1 MCQLTVTFLSYN
13 IAKLARLGSRMRCN
27 QARAET
33 SRMNDLAKESV
44 NRSQNPLG
52 IDFNTPALQRKRR
65 MRALKDRLARWYVSI
80 GGLAVLG
87 AITLIFFYL
96 AHVVL
101 PMFQGAE
108 LTVRQAQQ
116 PAWLAEAQ
124 APLLLAMEEQNQV
137 AMRLDASGAV
147 QFFALKNGEAL
158 QRTQLPLPA
167 GVSVASVGQDQPGSR
182 RVVLGLSNGKALVI
196 QHNYKI
202 TYPNNVRAIAPQI
215 DYPYGEAPIEIDPQ
229 GRPLEHVAVNLNGG
243 TLMLAGSTSNELHLI
258 SLGREENL
266 FTGEVNVSEERINL
280 PQIGEPV
287 SQLLIDPRQM
297 WLYVFNGDSSAD
309 VFDLRKRSLNGR
321 YELLKDASNRVT
333 SATSL
338 LGGISI
344 MIGDAK
350 GGIQQWFMVRD
361 QDGKSTFQSIRSFQL
376 GDSAIT
382 QILPEERR
390 KGFMALDADGRLGI
404 FHSTAHRTLLKEQV
418 ADGSAVAALSPRAS
432 RVLVESDGKLQRFV
446 VDNPH
451 PEISWSA
458 LWGKVWYESYPEPD
472 YVWQSTSANTDFE
485 PKLSLSPLAFG
496 TLKAAFYAMLLAA
509 PLAIAA
515 AIYTAYFMAPRMRT
529 KVKPVIE
536 LMEALPTVILGFFAG
551 LFLAP
556 FLENHLPG
564 IFSLLLLTPV
574 GILLFGYVW
583 TRLPEAIRHRVPEG
597 WEAALLIPVV
607 IAVGWFSI
615 GISGHLENWLFD
627 GNMRLWLTNELGIPF
642 DQRNALVV
650 GLAMGFAV
658 IPNIYSIAEDAVFSV
673 PKSLTF
679 GSLALG
685 ATPWQTLTRVVIL
698 TASPGI
704 FSALMI
710 GMGRAVGETMI
721 VLMATGNTP
730 IMDIN
735 IFEGMR
741 TLAANVAVEMPESE
755 VGGTHYRVLFLAA
768 LVLLLFT
775 FVMNTL
781 AELIRQRLRTRYSSL

>member
-1 MCQLTVTFLSYN
+1 
-13 IAKLARLGSRMRCN
+13 
-27 QARAET
+27 
-33 SRMNDLAKESV
+33 MNDLANESV

-65 MRALKDRLARWYVSI
+65 LRALKDRMARWYVSI

-108 LTVRQAQQ
+108 LQARKVQQ
-116 PAWLAEAQ
+116 PAWLAEAHT
-124 APLLLAMEEQNQV
+124 PLLLAVEEQNQV
-137 AMRLDASGAV
+137 AMRLDNAGAI
-147 QFFALKNGEAL
+147 QFFELKSGEAL

-182 RVVLGLSNGKALVI
+182 RVVLGLSNGQALVI

-280 PQIGEPV
+280 PQIGEPI
-287 SQLLIDPRQM
+287 SQLILDPRQM

-321 YELLKDASNRVT
+321 YELLKDASNSVT

>member
-1 MCQLTVTFLSYN
+1 
-13 IAKLARLGSRMRCN
+13 
-27 QARAET
+27 
-33 SRMNDLAKESV
+33 MNDLAKESV

-108 LTVRQAQQ
+108 LTARQAQQ
-116 PAWLAEAQ
+116 PAWLGEAQ

-158 QRTQLPLPA
+158 QRLQLPLPQ
-167 GVSVASVGQDQPGSR
+167 GVTVASVGQDQPGTR
-182 RVVLGLSNGKALVI
+182 RVVLGLSNGQALI
-196 QHNYKI
+196 LQHNYKI
-202 TYPNNVRAIAPQI
+202 TYPDNVRTIAPQI
-215 DYPYGEAPIEIDPQ
+215 DFPYGEAPIELDPQ
-229 GRPLEHVAVNLNGG
+229 GRPLEHVALNLNSG
-243 TLMLAGSTSNELHLI
+243 TLMLAGSTNNELHLI
-258 SLGREENL
+258 SLSREENL
-266 FTGEVNVSEERINL
+266 FTGEVSVSEQRINL

-418 ADGSAVAALSPRAS
+418 AEGSAIAALSPRAS

-574 GILLFGYVW
+574 GILLFGFLW
-583 TRLPEAIRHRVPEG
+583 TKLPESIRHRVPEG

-607 IAVGWFSI
+607 VAVGWFSI
-615 GISGHLENWLFD
+615 AISGHLENWLFD
-627 GNMRLWLTNELGIPF
+627 GNMRLWLSNDLGIPF

-730 IMDIN
+730 IMDMN

-768 LVLLLFT
+768 MVLLLFT

-781 AELIRQRLRTRYSSL
+781 AELIRQRLRTKYSSL

>member
-1 MCQLTVTFLSYN
+1 
-13 IAKLARLGSRMRCN
+13 
-27 QARAET
+27 
-33 SRMNDLAKESV
+33 MNDLANESV

-65 MRALKDRLARWYVSI
+65 LRALKDRMARWYVSI

-108 LTVRQAQQ
+108 LQARKVQQ

-158 QRTQLPLPA
+158 QRLQLPLPQ
-167 GVSVASVGQDQPGSR
+167 GVTVASVGQDQPGTR
-182 RVVLGLSNGKALVI
+182 RVVLGLSNGQALI
-196 QHNYKI
+196 LQHNYKI
-202 TYPNNVRAIAPQI
+202 TYPDNVRTIAPQI
-215 DYPYGEAPIEIDPQ
+215 DFPYGEAPIELDPQ
-229 GRPLEHVAVNLNGG
+229 GRPLEHVALNLNSG
-243 TLMLAGSTSNELHLI
+243 TLMLAGSTNNELHLI
-258 SLGREENL
+258 SLSREENL
-266 FTGEVNVSEERINL
+266 FTGEVSVSEQRINL

-451 PEISWSA
+451 PEVSWSA

-485 PKLSLSPLAFG
+485 SKLSLSPLAFG

-509 PLAIAA
+509 PLAVAA

-574 GILLFGYVW
+574 GILLFGFLW
-583 TRLPEAIRHRVPEG
+583 TKLPESIRHRVPEG

-607 IAVGWFSI
+607 IVVGWFSI
-615 GISGHLENWLFD
+615 GISGHLENWLFG
-627 GNMRLWLTNELGIPF
+627 GNMRLWLSNDLGIPF

-768 LVLLLFT
+768 LVLLMFT